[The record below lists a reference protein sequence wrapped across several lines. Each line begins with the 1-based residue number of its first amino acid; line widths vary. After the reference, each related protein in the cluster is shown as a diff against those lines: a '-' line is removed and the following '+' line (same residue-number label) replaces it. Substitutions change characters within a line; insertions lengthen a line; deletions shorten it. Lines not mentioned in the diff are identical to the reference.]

1 MLSNLPPQEK
11 RCRVILFFL
20 FTLPILANNAFPAHC
35 ISQVI
40 SHDPDLKGALTS
52 VIKSRIDNWAQG
64 EVKASYSERIDTTD
78 QEVLATL
85 SSHLHLN
92 ELFFCS
98 TYFHICLRTYWH
110 LYGQIEGS
118 TTVLIRCHRALFFI
132 SLHPNEHIFLLL
144 VFRRSIAAAA
154 PILEQYG

>member
-1 MLSNLPPQEK
+1 MPFIPG
-11 RCRVILFFL
+11 CYF
-20 FTLPILANNAFPAHC
+20 
-35 ISQVI
+35 SQVI

-52 VIKSRIDNWAQG
+52 VIKSRID
-64 EVKASYSERIDTTD
+64 TTD

-85 SSHLHLN
+85 SCHLHLN
-92 ELFFCS
+92 ELFFCL